1 MRSLPMNFD
10 PKKYLNPQLDIVE
23 IEEMKEAFDLIDSDN
38 SETIDINELKSAL
51 RAIGRTGKT
60 DMLI

>member
-1 MRSLPMNFD
+1 MNFD

-51 RAIGRTGKT
+51 RAIGMTGKT